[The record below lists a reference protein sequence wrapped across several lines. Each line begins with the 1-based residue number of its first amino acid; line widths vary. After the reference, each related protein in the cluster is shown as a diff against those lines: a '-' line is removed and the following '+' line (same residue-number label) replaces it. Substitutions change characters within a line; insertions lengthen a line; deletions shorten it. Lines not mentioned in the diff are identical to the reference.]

1 MTMSANKTKKTV
13 GKTIR
18 KTITDNTVDQ
28 DVLAYTVGDDP
39 VLDLQ
44 LAVWDCMGTAAHVTM
59 LSEMKLKRPVVTREE
74 AAVARRELGKIAAL
88 AEKGEFEIRVED
100 QDVHMAVERVLTEK
114 LGDLGKKIH
123 TGRSRNDQVAVD
135 VRLHMKDGILRAE
148 SELVALASTLREF
161 GLKAGAVPLVGR
173 THLQPAMPS
182 TVEMWATGHAEMI
195 LDQLE
200 NLEAAYRLADAN
212 PLGSAAGYGVP
223 LPLDRKRT
231 TELLAF
237 RRSIHNCFGA
247 SMARGE
253 CEAALLSALAQ
264 LMAVLSRL
272 AEDAI
277 LFSMPE
283 FAYFKLPRAYCTGSS
298 IMPQKFNPDVLEL
311 VRSKAAQVLGLQTA
325 SLSLLHAMPGGY
337 NRDLQDCKWLYMKGL
352 DIARTTLR
360 ILAKVVAG
368 MTVDEAKC
376 RAAFTPGVF
385 ATDVALRKVAGG
397 TPWRDAYHEVRDQF
411 AALYDGRPAEV
422 ASIDPDE
429 AVAAKRHEGTTG
441 GINHKVYRRREEAA
455 LKSIRTRLDALQSA
469 KKALFV

>member
-1 MTMSANKTKKTV
+1 MK
-13 GKTIR
+13 
-18 KTITDNTVDQ
+18 KTITDRTIDA
-28 DVLAYTVGDDP
+28 DILAYTVGDDL
-39 VLDLQ
+39 VLDLA
-44 LAVWDCMGTAAHVTM
+44 LAKWDCMGTAAHVTM
-59 LSEMKLKRPVVTREE
+59 LSEMKGLKRPVVTKAE
-74 AAVARRELGKIAAL
+74 AAKVRKALGEIVAL
-88 AEKGEFEIRVED
+88 AEKGGFKIRLDD
-100 QDVHMAVERVLTEK
+100 QDGHMAVERMLTEK

-123 TGRSRNDQVAVD
+123 TGRSRNDQIAVD
-135 VRLHMKDGILRAE
+135 VRLHMKDEILRAE
-148 SELVALASTLREF
+148 AETVALAAELRAF

-200 NLEAAYRLADAN
+200 NLESAYRLADRN

-223 LPLDRKRT
+223 LPLDRART
-231 TELLAF
+231 TELLGF
-237 RRSIHNCFGA
+237 SQTIHNCFGA

-253 CEAALLSALAQ
+253 CEASLLSALAQ

-272 AEDAI
+272 AEDMI

-283 FAYFKLPRAYCTGSS
+283 FAYFKLPREYCTGSS

-311 VRSKAAQVLGLQTA
+311 VRSKAAQTLGLQTA
-325 SLSLLHAMPGGY
+325 ALSLLHAMPGGY

-360 ILAKVVAG
+360 ILAKVVKG
-368 MTVDEAKC
+368 MKVDAAKC

-385 ATDVALRKVAGG
+385 ATDVALRKVAAG

-411 AALYDGRPAEV
+411 AALYDGRQAEV
-422 ASIDPDE
+422 ATIDPDD
-429 AVAAKRHEGTTG
+429 AVAAKTHEGTTG
-441 GINHKVYRRREEAA
+441 GIDHGLYAWREKAA
-455 LKSIRTRLDALQSA
+455 LDGIGARMAALEKRCKSLL
-469 KKALFV
+469 K

>member
-1 MTMSANKTKKTV
+1 M
-13 GKTIR
+13 KTIGTK
-18 KTITDNTVDQ
+18 KTITDSTIDA

-39 VLDLQ
+39 VLDLA
-44 LAVWDCMGTAAHVTM
+44 LVKWDCMGTAAHVTM
-59 LSEMKLKRPVVTREE
+59 LSEMKGLKRPIVTKAE
-74 AAVARRELGKIAAL
+74 AAKVRKALGEIVALS
-88 AEKGEFEIRVED
+88 EKGGFKIRVDD
-100 QDVHMAVERVLTEK
+100 QDVHMAVERMLTER

-135 VRLHMKDGILRAE
+135 VRLHMKDEILRAE
-148 SELVALASTLREF
+148 AETVDLAAALRKF

-195 LDQLE
+195 LDQVE
-200 NLEAAYRLADAN
+200 NLEAAYRLADLN

-231 TELLAF
+231 TELLGF
-237 RRSIHNCFGA
+237 SRTIHNCFGA

-253 CEAALLSALAQ
+253 CEASLLSALAQ
-264 LMAVLSRL
+264 LMCALSRL
-272 AEDAI
+272 AEDMI

-311 VRSKAAQVLGLQTA
+311 VRGKTAQVIGLQTA
-325 SLSLLHAMPGGY
+325 ALTLLHAMPGGY
-337 NRDLQDCKWLYMKGL
+337 NRDLQDAKLLYMKGL
-352 DIARTTLR
+352 DTTRTTLR
-360 ILAKVVAG
+360 ILAKVVKG
-368 MTVDEAKC
+368 LDVDAKKC

-385 ATDVALRKVAGG
+385 ATDVALRKVAEGM
-397 TPWRDAYHEVRDQF
+397 PWRDAYHEVRDQF

-422 ASIDPDE
+422 ANLDPDDV
-429 AVAAKRHEGTTG
+429 VAAKTHEGTTG
-441 GINHKVYRRREEAA
+441 GIDHALYMRREKEVLAVIASRMSA
-455 LKSIRTRLDALQSA
+455 LEKRCKT
-469 KKALFV
+469 LFGSKTIS

>member
-1 MTMSANKTKKTV
+1 MK
-13 GKTIR
+13 
-18 KTITDNTVDQ
+18 KTITDRTIDA

-39 VLDLQ
+39 VLDLA
-44 LAVWDCMGTAAHVTM
+44 LVKWDCMGTAAHVTM
-59 LSEMKLKRPVVTREE
+59 LSEMKGLRRPIVTKAE
-74 AAVARRELGKIAAL
+74 AAKVRRELGRIVAL
-88 AEKGEFEIRVED
+88 AEKGGFRILTED
-100 QDVHMAVERVLTEK
+100 QDVHMAVERMLTER

-135 VRLHMKDGILRAE
+135 VRLHMKDEILRAE
-148 SELVALASTLREF
+148 AEAVALAAALRAF

-182 TVEMWATGHAEMI
+182 TVEMWATGHAEMV

-200 NLEAAYRLADAN
+200 NLEAAYRLADLN

-223 LPLDRKRT
+223 LPLDRART
-231 TELLAF
+231 TKLLGF
-237 RRSIHNCFGA
+237 SRTIHNCFGA

-253 CEAALLSALAQ
+253 CEASLLSALAQ

-272 AEDAI
+272 AEDMI

-325 SLSLLHAMPGGY
+325 ALSLLHAMPGGY

-360 ILAKVVAG
+360 ILAKVVKG
-368 MTVDEAKC
+368 MKVDAAKC
-376 RAAFTPGVF
+376 RAAFSPGVF
-385 ATDVALRKVAGG
+385 ATDVALGKVAEG
-397 TPWRDAYHEVRDQF
+397 TPWRDAYHDVRDQF
-411 AALYDGRPAEV
+411 AALYDGKPAEV
-422 ASIDPDE
+422 AAIDPDD
-429 AVAAKRHEGTTG
+429 AVAAKTHEGTTG
-441 GINHKVYRRREEAA
+441 GIDHAVYSRRESAA
-455 LKSIRTRLDALQSA
+455 LKGVSARLAALD
-469 KKALFV
+469 KCCRALLA

>member
-1 MTMSANKTKKTV
+1 MK
-13 GKTIR
+13 
-18 KTITDNTVDQ
+18 KTITDNTVDA
-28 DVLAYTVGDDP
+28 DVLSYTVGDDP
-39 VLDLQ
+39 VLDLA
-44 LAVWDCMGTAAHVTM
+44 LAKWDCMGTAAHVTM
-59 LSEMKLKRPVVTREE
+59 LSEMKLKRPVVTKAE
-74 AAVARRELGKIAAL
+74 AAKVRKALADVAAL
-88 AEKGEFEIRVED
+88 AEEGRFSIREDD
-100 QDVHMAVERVLTEK
+100 QDVHMAVERMLTEK

-135 VRLHMKDGILRAE
+135 VRLHMKDAILRAE
-148 SELVALASTLREF
+148 AETVALASSLVAF
-161 GLKAGAVPLVGR
+161 GGKAGPIPLVGR

-182 TVEMWATGHAEMI
+182 TVEMWATGHAEMV

-223 LPLDRKRT
+223 LPLDRART
-231 TELLAF
+231 TELLGFA
-237 RRSIHNCFGA
+237 RTIHNCFGA

-272 AEDAI
+272 AEDLI

-283 FAYFKLPRAYCTGSS
+283 FAYFRLPREFCTGSS

-352 DIARTTLR
+352 DITRTTLR
-360 ILAKVVAG
+360 ILAKVVDG
-368 MTVDEAKC
+368 VKVDAERC
-376 RAAFTPGVF
+376 RAGFTPGVF
-385 ATDVALRKVAGG
+385 ATDVALRKVAAG
-397 TPWRDAYHEVRDQF
+397 TPWRDAYHDVRDHLEQ
-411 AALYDGRPAEV
+411 LE
-422 ASIDPDE
+422 SEDPDA
-429 AVAAKRHEGTTG
+429 AVAAKTHEGTCL
-441 GINHKVYRRREEAA
+441 GIDLGAYNRRCRDALKGVSARLAA
-455 LKSIRTRLDALQSA
+455 LDRRCASLLKRA
-469 KKALFV
+469 

>member
-1 MTMSANKTKKTV
+1 MK
-13 GKTIR
+13 
-18 KTITDNTVDQ
+18 KTITDSTVDP
-28 DVLAYTVGDDP
+28 DVLEYTVGDDP
-39 VLDLQ
+39 VLDLA
-44 LAVWDCMGTAAHVTM
+44 LAKWDCMGTAAHVTM
-59 LSEMKLKRPVVTREE
+59 LAEMKGLKRPVVTKAE
-74 AAVARRELGKIAAL
+74 AAKVRKELGRIVKL
-88 AEKGEFEIRVED
+88 SESGKFEIRVDD
-100 QDVHMAVERVLTEK
+100 QDVHMAVERMLTER

-135 VRLHMKDGILRAE
+135 VRLHMKDAILRTEAE
-148 SELVALASTLREF
+148 TAELASALVVF
-161 GLKAGAVPLVGR
+161 GAKSGAIPLVGR

-200 NLEAAYRLADAN
+200 NLEAAYRLADLN

-223 LPLDRKRT
+223 LPLNRART
-231 TELLAF
+231 TELLGF
-237 RRSIHNCFGA
+237 SRTIHNCFGA

-272 AEDAI
+272 AEDLI

-352 DIARTTLR
+352 SIARTTLR
-360 ILAKVVAG
+360 ILAKVVKG
-368 MTVDEAKC
+368 VKVDAKAC

-385 ATDVALRKVAGG
+385 ATDVALRKVAAG

-411 AALYDGRPAEV
+411 AALYDGKPAEV
-422 ASIDPDE
+422 ATIDPDD
-429 AVAAKRHEGTTG
+429 AVAAKTHEGTTG
-441 GINHKVYRRREEAA
+441 GIDRALYARRVAEAA
-455 LKSIRTRLDALQSA
+455 ASAKTRLAALQ
-469 KKALFV
+469 KKCKALLR